1 MATTQRGNKRAGR
14 PQVGKPQAGRA
25 APGLSKAGGLEDA
38 SGRGAGNGTYH
49 VTALTR
55 GLLVLRELAEARVP
69 LGLAQ
74 LQERTSLPK
83 STLVRLLSVL
93 TDTGYVL
100 RVDEA
105 PTFWLGPAVM
115 PLADSYTS
123 ALDVSAC
130 AQGVLEALAFATGET
145 ANVAIL
151 DGTDVVHLCVVEPNR
166 PIRFRSATGS
176 RDGAHQTGLGKVLLA
191 FAEPDVLGQHLPPEP
206 YEARTK
212 RTITTRRA
220 LLTELERIRRA
231 GYAFDDEEGDVGVRC
246 LAVPIYR
253 HPDVVAAI
261 SVTGP
266 AGELPVNAHASLL
279 ANLRE
284 AAVTL
289 GRQSQFQ
296 HALQIARR
304 SVA

>member
-1 MATTQRGNKRAGR
+1 MPVSQPSNRRAGR
-14 PQVGKPQAGRA
+14 PQAPRTAPVPGQASG
-25 APGLSKAGGLEDA
+25 PEDA
-38 SGRGAGNGTYH
+38 GGRGAGNGTYH

-55 GLLVLRELAEARVP
+55 GLLVLHELAQAGVP

-74 LQERTSLPK
+74 LQDRTSLPK

-115 PLADSYTS
+115 PLAESYAS

-130 AQGVLEALAFATGET
+130 AQGVLETLAAATGQT

-191 FAEPDVLGQHLPPEP
+191 FAPTDVLSQHLPPDP

-220 LLTELERIRRA
+220 LLAELERIRRA
-231 GYAFDDEEGDVGVRC
+231 GYAFDDEEGDLGVRC

-266 AGELPVNAHASLL
+266 AGELAVNAHARLL

-289 GRQSQFQ
+289 EKQSQFQ

>member
-1 MATTQRGNKRAGR
+1 M
-14 PQVGKPQAGRA
+14 
-25 APGLSKAGGLEDA
+25 
-38 SGRGAGNGTYH
+38 SGRGPASGTYH
-49 VTALTR
+49 VAALTR
-55 GLLVLRELAEARVP
+55 GLLILGELSAAGVP
-69 LGLAQ
+69 LGLTQ

-93 TDTGYVL
+93 TEAGYVI

-105 PTFWLGPAVM
+105 PAFWLGPAVM
-115 PLADSYTS
+115 PLADSYTA

-130 AQGVLEALAFATGET
+130 ARSVLETLASATGQT

-151 DGTDVVHLCVVEPNR
+151 DGTDVVHLCVVEPSR

-191 FAEPDVLGQHLPPEP
+191 FAEPDALSQHLPAEP
-206 YEARTK
+206 YEARTR
-212 RTITTRRA
+212 RTITSRRA
-220 LLTELERIRRA
+220 LLAELDRVRRA
-231 GYAFDDEEGDVGVRC
+231 GYAFDDEEGDLGVRC

-253 HPDVVAAI
+253 HPDVVAAV

-266 AGELPVNAHASLL
+266 AGELPVNAHAALL
-279 ANLRE
+279 ASLRE
-284 AAVTL
+284 AAL
-289 GRQSQFQ
+289 ALEKRSQFQ
-296 HALQIARR
+296 DALQIARR

>member
-1 MATTQRGNKRAGR
+1 MTTTQRGNRRAGR
-14 PQVGKPQAGRA
+14 PQAGRA
-25 APGLSKAGGLEDA
+25 APDLSKVTGLEDA
-38 SGRGAGNGTYH
+38 SGRGAGSGTYH

-55 GLLVLRELAEARVP
+55 GLLILRELAEAGAP

-115 PLADSYTS
+115 PLAESYTS

-130 AQGVLEALAFATGET
+130 AQGVLETLASSTGQT

-191 FAEPDVLGQHLPPEP
+191 FAEPDVLSQHLPPEP

-220 LLTELERIRRA
+220 MLAELERIRRA
-231 GYAFDDEEGDVGVRC
+231 GYAFDDEEGDIGARC

-266 AGELPVNAHASLL
+266 AGELPVSAHAPLL
-279 ANLRE
+279 ASLRE

-289 GRQSQFQ
+289 EKHSPFQ

-304 SVA
+304 SLA